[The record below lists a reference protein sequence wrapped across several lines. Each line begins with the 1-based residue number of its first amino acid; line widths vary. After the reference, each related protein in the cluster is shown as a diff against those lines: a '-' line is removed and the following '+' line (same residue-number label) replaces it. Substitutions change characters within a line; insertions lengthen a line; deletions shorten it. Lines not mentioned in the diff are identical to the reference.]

1 MSWCAENSKSVDGED
16 AASDKTYISA
26 TNTKVRTP
34 HRCHMPNVW
43 YSWELASALLP
54 ADDDFVGCKKM
65 EQDADPEADESDSV
79 GGWACVLQQAQKEGD

>member
-1 MSWCAENSKSVDGED
+1 
-16 AASDKTYISA
+16 
-26 TNTKVRTP
+26 
-34 HRCHMPNVW
+34 MPNVW